1 MSFLSKVTAYAAPKT
16 TKVAKGSGGF
26 VKGFVADV
34 RNDMKAFDELD
45 KRKSAQQS
53 DIIIDHVSTEKE

>member
-1 MSFLSKVTAYAAPKT
+1 MSFLSKVTAYAAHKT

-26 VKGFVADV
+26 VKEFVADV
-34 RNDMKAFDELD
+34 SNDMKAFDELD
-45 KRKSAQQS
+45 KRKSTQQG